1 MRYLLVVLAVVSLLS
16 IGRSGLADTLEL
28 ADGSLV
34 EGRYV
39 TSNDDYFIFEAGGEL
54 KAFAV
59 DDVAALYLSEGVA
72 KMLTADA
79 DAQPAALTVPA
90 GTRLLIAVS
99 DTIDSRRHRAGHR
112 FRGQL
117 QGDLVVND
125 MTVARHNSY
134 VFGQVSEGRQSGRI
148 AGRSELAIEFIDI
161 MIDGRLFPIATTGL
175 TAESDQTAM
184 QSVGTTARGAAI
196 GALIGGRSGAR
207 TGAAVGAGAAILTQ
221 GETVYIPRGTLVET
235 TLASP
240 LIVQ

>member
-1 MRYLLVVLAVVSLLS
+1 MRYLLVVLSVVWLLS

-39 TSNDDYFIFEAGGEL
+39 TSNGDYFIFEAGGEL
-54 KAFAV
+54 EAFPV
-59 DDVAALYLSEGVA
+59 EQVAILYLSEGVT

-79 DAQPAALTVPA
+79 DAQPIEVTVPA

-117 QGDLVVND
+117 QGDLVVNGT
-125 MTVARHNSY
+125 TVARHNSY

-148 AGRSELAIEFIDI
+148 VGQSELAIEFIDI

-184 QSVGTTARGAAI
+184 RSVGTIARGSAI
-196 GALIGGRSGAR
+196 GGLIGGRSGLR

-240 LIVQ
+240 LTVQ

>member
-1 MRYLLVVLAVVSLLS
+1 MRYLLVVLTVVSLLS
-16 IGRSGLADTLEL
+16 ISRIGLADTLEL

-54 KAFAV
+54 KAFPV
-59 DDVAALYLSEGVA
+59 EDVAVLYLSEGVE
-72 KMLTADA
+72 KMLTADN
-79 DAQPAALTVPA
+79 DAQPVELTVPV

-117 QGDLVVND
+117 QGDLVVNGA
-125 MTVARHNSY
+125 TVVRHNSY
-134 VFGQVSEGRQSGRI
+134 VFGQITEGRQSRRI
-148 AGRSELAIEFIDI
+148 AGQSELQIEFIDI
-161 MIDGRLFPIATTGL
+161 MIDGRLYPIATTGL
-175 TAESDQTAM
+175 SAQSDQTALK
-184 QSVGTTARGAAI
+184 SVGTTARGAAI

-221 GETVYIPRGTLVET
+221 GEAVYIPRGTLVET

-240 LIVQ
+240 LTVQ